1 MRGPRN
7 TGHALASEHQGEKH
21 NQLLGDREVDPCS
34 LGHEDGGNREVERG
48 PVEIERIT
56 QRHHEAYDALGH
68 SEGGESFHRIRHGG
82 VGGGGSEGQKDG
94 FAEFSE
100 ESSHRHPGPERH
112 RQQDRDGEDG
122 QRQVERSDEFGQI
135 GQHPE
140 AAVTDRVGHGRAD
153 ANGSELHNHP
163 GELEHHFGERLAEV
177 EHGLALGFGC
187 LSQCDSKENREED
200 HLKHIV
206 GGCRLKETFRHDVFE
221 DAAEGDL
228 GGRDTG
234 VC

>member
-1 MRGPRN
+1 M
-7 TGHALASEHQGEKH
+7 
-21 NQLLGDREVDPCS
+21 LGDREVDPCS

-56 QRHHEAYDALGH
+56 QRHDEAHNALGH
-68 SEGGESFHRIRHGG
+68 SEGGESFHRIWHGG
-82 VGGGGSEGQKDG
+82 VGGGGGEGQQDG
-94 FAEFSE
+94 FAELSE
-100 ESSHRHPGPERH
+100 ESSHGHPGPERH

-122 QRQVERSDEFGQI
+122 QRQVERSDEFGQVS
-135 GQHPE
+135 QHPE
-140 AAVTDRVGHGRAD
+140 AAVTDRIGHGRAD
-153 ANGSELHNHP
+153 SDGSELHDHP
-163 GELEHHFGERLAEV
+163 GELEHHFGERLAEA
-177 EHGLALGFGC
+177 EHGQALSFRG

-206 GGCRLKETFRHDVFE
+206 GGGRLKEAPGYDVLE

-228 GGRDTG
+228 SGRDTG